1 MILIHPIVVSRGSK
15 SI

>member
-1 MILIHPIVVSRGSK
+1 LIHPIVVSRGSK